1 MSRIFLISLML
12 MPTMA
17 LSHPGHGN
25 EGAFLSG
32 LSHPLGGLDHVL
44 AMLAVGLWAGIT
56 GGRAFWALPVVFV
69 AAMIAG
75 GVIGAMGASLPM
87 VEPMILA
94 SIIVTGALAALALRP
109 GLAASL
115 AVVAVF
121 GLFHGHAHGTEG
133 PASGL
138 ALYAFGF
145 ALATMALHLAGLALV
160 RAAPQHLARAA
171 AAVTS
176 VGGAALAFS

>member
-1 MSRIFLISLML
+1 MSRIFLISLAL
-12 MPTMA
+12 LPSMA
-17 LSHPGHGN
+17 FAHTGHG
-25 EGAFLSG
+25 EGAALLSG
-32 LSHPLGGLDHVL
+32 ITHPLGGLDHVL

-56 GGRAFWALPVVFV
+56 GARAVWTLPLAFV

-75 GVIGAMGASLPM
+75 GALGAAGIGLPM

-94 SIIVTGALAALALRP
+94 SIIVIGALAAMALRP

-115 AVVAVF
+115 GLVALF

-138 ALYAFGF
+138 ALYALGY
-145 ALATMALHLAGLALV
+145 AGATMALHLAGIALV
-160 RAAPQHLARAA
+160 RFAPRQIARAT

-176 VGGAALAFS
+176 LGGGVLLFS